1 MLVQTIL
8 SLVGP
13 KLRLRF
19 SSSAGAVANDAAM
32 QCPKA
37 NWTMCHSRRF
47 CNILSR
53 AHSWPHQYA
62 ISYKATWLL
71 LGNPETVRKIGSLA
85 KRASGGQP
93 PDARDLSLWYQ
104 SRGSL
109 STSETGCPGRH
120 PASVLV
126 PGSALGLLPSMALS
140 FAQAGTIIA
149 KGAAP
154 EKELMEPNR
163 CATAAAR
170 LRRSPPR
177 RA

>member
-1 MLVQTIL
+1 MVVT
-8 SLVGP
+8 
-13 KLRLRF
+13 
-19 SSSAGAVANDAAM
+19 NM

-37 NWTMCHSRRF
+37 NWAMCHSQRY

-53 AHSWPHQYA
+53 DHSWPQDYA

-71 LGNPETVRKIGSLA
+71 CSSPETVRKRGPLA

-109 STSETGCPGRH
+109 NTSETGCPGRH

-126 PGSALGLLPSMALS
+126 PGSALGLLPSIALS
-140 FAQAGTIIA
+140 SAQAGIIIA

-154 EKELMEPNR
+154 EKELMGMNR
-163 CATAAAR
+163 CATTAAR